1 MYIRT
6 DTYEI
11 EQTAVANCFEV
22 DDLIASTI
30 ALLNQKGYIT
40 SACCSGHIDKGY
52 SIAYIQF
59 GFGEMPPEYL
69 PSGWY
74 WADNGQQMEYRYD
87 TLTQSQIES
96 VMSMLTVW
104 AKSLPSAAD

>member
-1 MYIRT
+1 MFIRN
-6 DTYEI
+6 DTFE
-11 EQTAVANCFEV
+11 VNPLPSDDCFSV
-22 DDLIASTI
+22 DDLIAPTI
-30 ALLNQKGYIT
+30 ALLNQKGFIT
-40 SACCSGHIDKGY
+40 SACCSGHTDKGY

-59 GFGEMPPEYL
+59 GFGEMTPEYL

-74 WADNGQQMEYRYD
+74 WADNGQQIEYKYD

-104 AKSLPSAAD
+104 AKTLPSVAD